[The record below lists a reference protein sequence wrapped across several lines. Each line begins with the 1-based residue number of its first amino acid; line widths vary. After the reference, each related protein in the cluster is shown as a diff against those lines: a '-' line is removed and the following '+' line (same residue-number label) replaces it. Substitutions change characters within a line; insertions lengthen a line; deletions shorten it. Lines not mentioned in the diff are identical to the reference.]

1 MLNPKRLL
9 VLLFLIQSAIFLLSA
24 CKQPLPK
31 EDAEKHLRAFDN
43 ELISLMNS
51 FQRTRSFLAL
61 KEIIAIDGV
70 PLPFFAHKSA
80 VPGGIRIFN
89 FEQHKGVYDFDSISR
104 QFYHSG
110 VSDSIIIHYH
120 TTQKPETPIR
130 LIVSSYSEE
139 ATSSSMMFPTCLK
152 ACLYIG
158 NKRTIDFAHYAKLE
172 QQLPVE
178 ADMRIEIE
186 NYKVALDLSSR
197 LRRAYANAK
206 LECKISRDQDE
217 IFHSSIKSK
226 VGVTE
231 EGGFYIRSLDMQMEV
246 FPVYVKAVVDNDA
259 INSNATDFIEEFNR
273 HSTIEVFR
281 SRDRRKLGDILLK
294 TRELSDKLDYALI
307 YEDDSSVFLEDLL
320 LTVDNFLNI
329 KK

>member
-1 MLNPKRLL
+1 M
-9 VLLFLIQSAIFLLSA
+9 IQAAIFLLSS

-51 FQRTRSFLAL
+51 FQRTRSFVAL
-61 KEIIAIDGV
+61 QEISSMDGV

-80 VPGGIRIFN
+80 IPGGIRLFN
-89 FEQHKGVYDFDSISR
+89 FEQHKGVYNFDSISR
-104 QFYHSG
+104 QFYLSNP
-110 VSDSIIIHYH
+110 SDSIIIHYH
-120 TTQKPETPIR
+120 ASHNLKAPIR
-130 LIVSSYSEE
+130 LIVSRYSEE
-139 ATSSSMMFPTCLK
+139 ATSSSMMFPTCLN
-152 ACLYIG
+152 ACMYIG
-158 NKRTIDFAHYAKLE
+158 DKRTIDFSLNAKLE

-178 ADMRIEIE
+178 ADLHIEIE

-197 LRRAYANAK
+197 LRRAYANTK
-206 LECKISRDQDE
+206 LECKINRDQDE

-231 EGGFYIRSLDMQMEV
+231 EGGFFIRSLDVQIEA
-246 FPVYVKAVVDNDA
+246 FPVYVKADVDNDA
-259 INSNATDFIEEFNR
+259 INSNAIDFIEEFNR

-294 TRELSDKLDYALI
+294 TRELSDKLDYALV